1 MDAYLKYIDLYKFEY
16 MKSYV
21 DEELG
26 IELMVLDTDKLIL
39 NECEISKIIPEDRFM
54 KFLRMKEEKDKKL
67 LFGSEILLMC
77 GCIKYQINYNK
88 KVYSKYGKPY
98 IENSYISFNISHSGK
113 YVICSFSKF
122 EVGCDIELIGEVY
135 MDVAERFFNQIEVVK
150 LLSITEDKQKQKL
163 FYDMWVLKESFIKNV
178 GKGLNLGL
186 KDYFFVQK
194 HKNLYEVIQT
204 INEFK
209 YVCRLFNI
217 DDSYSAAVC
226 ILLDD

>member
-1 MDAYLKYIDLYKFEY
+1 
-16 MKSYV
+16 
-21 DEELG
+21 
-26 IELMVLDTDKLIL
+26 
-39 NECEISKIIPEDRFM
+39 
-54 KFLRMKEEKDKKL
+54 
-67 LFGSEILLMC
+67 
-77 GCIKYQINYNK
+77 
-88 KVYSKYGKPY
+88 
-98 IENSYISFNISHSGK
+98 
-113 YVICSFSKF
+113 
-122 EVGCDIELIGEVY
+122 

-150 LLSITEDKQKQKL
+150 LLSITDDKQKQKL